1 MINISAS
8 LIAMR
13 FHQMRKITFI
23 VIQKLSHDNHQSI
36 VNIAA
41 KSRRACI
48 SNSLIRYARKEKDTT
63 MARVHGIARKI
74 NATENAV
81 AKPVM
86 QASYN
91 PRYRGEI
98 SAKSNRYTF
107 YHFSATTQY
116 VFLSFLSFF
125 SSPHSR

>member
-1 MINISAS
+1 
-8 LIAMR
+8 
-13 FHQMRKITFI
+13 
-23 VIQKLSHDNHQSI
+23 
-36 VNIAA
+36 
-41 KSRRACI
+41 
-48 SNSLIRYARKEKDTT
+48 

-98 SAKSNRYTF
+98 SAKSNRYRSITSQQRHNTF
-107 YHFSATTQY
+107 FFLF
-116 VFLSFLSFF
+116 FLSFL
-125 SSPHSR
+125 PRIRDEIEI